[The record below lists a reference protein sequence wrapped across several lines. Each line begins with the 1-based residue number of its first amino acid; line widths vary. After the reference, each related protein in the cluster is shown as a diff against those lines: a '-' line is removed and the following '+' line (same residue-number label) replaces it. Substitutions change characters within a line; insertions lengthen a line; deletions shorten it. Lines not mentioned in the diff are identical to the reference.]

1 MPAVGLSSDEYSRVF
16 GARQADDAPG
26 RSRRCRSC
34 GGWHRTDEPWP
45 HNCRP
50 PAMPRNRDLATPQIA
65 PKFEAFRTGQLEGA
79 ETINSRRDKIN
90 YMDKHGL
97 AEWDEGIKPERDQ
110 TQKEWRAEFVAALKR
125 FRETD
130 PLNIEPVDRIGER
143 DLGGASE
150 IDTTDIE
157 VFGDR

>member
-1 MPAVGLSSDEYSRVF
+1 
-16 GARQADDAPG
+16 
-26 RSRRCRSC
+26 
-34 GGWHRTDEPWP
+34 
-45 HNCRP
+45 
-50 PAMPRNRDLATPQIA
+50 MPRNRDLATPQIA